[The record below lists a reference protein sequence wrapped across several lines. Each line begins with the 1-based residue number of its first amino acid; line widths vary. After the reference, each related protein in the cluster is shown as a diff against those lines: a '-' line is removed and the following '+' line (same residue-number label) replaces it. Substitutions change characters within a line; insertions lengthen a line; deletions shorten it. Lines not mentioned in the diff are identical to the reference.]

1 MTTQRCPLSYIR
13 KGLLTILLATPATAL
28 RLPLH
33 SVPAAA
39 LSRPNHARHV
49 TAHLCAEEASDEGA
63 WWEDYWWE
71 DGLTCVE
78 YDQGGEQLLG
88 VYIKYSMVIDEP
100 HIRPLC
106 SADEEDGVSALL
118 QDEDAPTAPLSAV
131 TRVLDP
137 DYVFVSE
144 RQAGGGQGL
153 GNP

>member
-1 MTTQRCPLSYIR
+1 MTRA
-13 KGLLTILLATPATAL
+13 GLLACLLATPAILAL
-28 RLPLH
+28 RVPL
-33 SVPAAA
+33 AARA
-39 LSRPNHARHV
+39 PSLSRPHHHARHS
-49 TAHLCAEEASDEGA
+49 AAGACSDEASEEGE

-78 YDQGGEQLLG
+78 YEKDGEQLLG
-88 VYIKYSMVIDEP
+88 VYIKYSMVNSEP

-106 SADEEDGVSALL
+106 SSDEEDGVSALL

-131 TRVLDP
+131 TRVLDA